1 MICTVWRKILFP
13 FLSLT
18 LRAIWCVC
26 VCVYICIYVCMYVYI
41 FKNIF
46 HLVVSFPFFLRK
58 NLFRLFELSLYTS
71 NLQIC
76 SPIRFS
82 FFLSFFLR
90 RVSNRD
96 RTKLFVSSSFSFEEM
111 RNPVSLETIV
121 HYIDRQN
128 FTKILCTI
136 KRDTNDSLSF
146 RDVNAPSIK
155 SIRISWSINVY
166 TREADNRI

>member
-1 MICTVWRKILFP
+1 MEQSWTQSIVNELWHMICTWRKILFP

-82 FFLSFFLR
+82 FFLSFFL
-90 RVSNRD
+90 
-96 RTKLFVSSSFSFEEM
+96 FFFEES
-111 RNPVSLETIV
+111 RIEIE
-121 HYIDRQN
+121 QN
-128 FTKILCTI
+128 Y
-136 KRDTNDSLSF
+136 SF
-146 RDVNAPSIK
+146 RVRFLLKKWEIPL
-155 SIRISWSINVY
+155 V
-166 TREADNRI
+166 

>member
-1 MICTVWRKILFP
+1 MAHDMYMEENPFP
-13 FLSLT
+13 FPFSYIARNLV
-18 LRAIWCVC
+18 CVC

-82 FFLSFFLR
+82 FFLSFFL
-90 RVSNRD
+90 
-96 RTKLFVSSSFSFEEM
+96 FFFEES
-111 RNPVSLETIV
+111 RIEIE
-121 HYIDRQN
+121 QN
-128 FTKILCTI
+128 Y
-136 KRDTNDSLSF
+136 SF
-146 RDVNAPSIK
+146 RVRFLLKKWEIPL
-155 SIRISWSINVY
+155 V
-166 TREADNRI
+166 